1 MIFEYQKTW
10 KIKNFWVNS
19 GGEGGGEGGGGGGGG
34 GEESDL

>member
-19 GGEGGGEGGGGGGGG
+19 GGGGGEEGGGEEGG